1 MNSYAV
7 CLCLSSLS
15 MYIYIYIVFYF
26 ICTHVHTPHEFSRP
40 KHPDKNSSNSVTK
53 FIHPKT
59 WITLITRIPRC
70 PVQSFFSGCIKFLE
84 FFVQVMTWS
93 MKKMWRPITFAKKKI
108 NPKMI
113 GTLHFNSFIKKPTTW
128 QIFFFQA
135 SPNRNHHIPSHQPHP
150 INGVM
155 PSCVFCHASGMTI
168 MITSTSYPIYISCFK
183 TAFLP
188 QFYNGV
194 PPKWSPKNVMCSF
207 LTHFWSPKK
216 NSDNFPLEAR
226 TGLQAEE
233 SIVASRA
240 PEKVPLGPLE
250 KPHGSGG
257 FLCVRMAG
265 WS

>member
-1 MNSYAV
+1 
-7 CLCLSSLS
+7 
-15 MYIYIYIVFYF
+15 MY
-26 ICTHVHTPHEFSRP
+26 THPTSFHDQNTQIKILQTRSQ
-40 KHPDKNSSNSVTK
+40 NSST
-53 FIHPKT
+53 PKLGLH
-59 WITLITRIPRC
+59 WLLESLG
-70 PVQSFFSGCIKFLE
+70 VQSSPSSRAASNSWSFSSRWWLDR
-84 FFVQVMTWS
+84 W
-93 MKKMWRPITFAKKKI
+93 KKCEGPSLLPKKNI

-216 NSDNFPLEAR
+216 NSDNFPL
-226 TGLQAEE
+226 
-233 SIVASRA
+233 
-240 PEKVPLGPLE
+240 
-250 KPHGSGG
+250 
-257 FLCVRMAG
+257 
-265 WS
+265 